1 MSVLKYGIA
10 TLLYALPIPVL
21 AVSLTDTI
29 KNPLTPS
36 GKALT
41 DGKAL
46 GPGGG
51 PLYARFAVMMTSLT
65 GAIFLVMVIYA
76 GFLMLTSQGKED
88 QIEKGKN
95 ILIWCA
101 VGIIVIAS
109 AYVIVQFYLNA
120 ANSTGLVKGQQ

>member
-1 MSVLKYGIA
+1 MRYVQYVIA
-10 TLLYALPIPVL
+10 TVLYSLPIPVL
-21 AVSLTDTI
+21 AFSLTETI
-29 KNPLTPS
+29 KNPLTN
-36 GKALT
+36 

-65 GAIFLVMVIYA
+65 GVIFLVMVLYA
-76 GFLMLTSQGKED
+76 GFLMLTSSGKEE
-88 QIEKGKN
+88 QIEKAKN

-120 ANSTGLVKGQQ
+120 ANSTGLFTENATGTKK